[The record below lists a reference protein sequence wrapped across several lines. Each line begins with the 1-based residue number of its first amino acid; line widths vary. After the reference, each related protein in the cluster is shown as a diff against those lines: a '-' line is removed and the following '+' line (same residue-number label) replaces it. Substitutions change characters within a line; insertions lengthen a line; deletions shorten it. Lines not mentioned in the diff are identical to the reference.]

1 MIEILTFAEVKI
13 KIMSK
18 KRVTKK
24 SSVKPT
30 KSTIV
35 KPKQTVP
42 AAKVDAVK
50 APESQ
55 EMLFGKVNYFYILG
69 GLGLMVIGYLLM
81 AGGSM
86 PDANTWD
93 DSIIYSARRTV
104 LAPLF
109 ILAGLVVQV
118 LAIFKKSN

>member
-1 MIEILTFAEVKI
+1 
-13 KIMSK
+13 MSK

-24 SSVKPT
+24 STVKPT
-30 KSTIV
+30 KSTV
-35 KPKQTVP
+35 ANPKQSAP
-42 AAKVDAVK
+42 AAKVDTK
-50 APESQ
+50 ASES
-55 EMLFGKVNYFYILG
+55 EGMLFGKINYLYILG

-104 LAPLF
+104 IAPLF

-118 LAIFKKSN
+118 LAIFKKSH